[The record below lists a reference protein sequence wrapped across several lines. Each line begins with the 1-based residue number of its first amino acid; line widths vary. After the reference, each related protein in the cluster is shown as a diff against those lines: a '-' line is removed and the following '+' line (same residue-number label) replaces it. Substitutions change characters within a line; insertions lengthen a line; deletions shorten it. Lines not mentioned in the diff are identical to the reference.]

1 MVQFYMAVK
10 TWRSAEYFM
19 CLLSLAI
26 MLFIDIEHL
35 TLVVDVS
42 VYRAKLGA
50 MNINGKNQFS
60 FNSTCLKLLL
70 KTYGN
75 PSNC

>member
-1 MVQFYMAVK
+1 MAVK

-19 CLLSLAI
+19 CLLSLAL

-50 MNINGKNQFS
+50 MNINGKN
-60 FNSTCLKLLL
+60 
-70 KTYGN
+70 
-75 PSNC
+75 